1 MLILDRRSL
10 GLLTVNYTLQSV
22 SAYPLV
28 VMATDTLPESS
39 RATIRSQG
47 MEIID
52 VEHLAPAAGRHGGF
66 DPKFSRFADTWT
78 KLRVFDLVGYERVVM
93 IDSDMIFLRGMDELF
108 DMDLEDD
115 WIAACPACVCNPFKI
130 PHYPADW

>member
-1 MLILDRRSL
+1 
-10 GLLTVNYTLQSV
+10 
-22 SAYPLV
+22 
-28 VMATDTLPESS
+28 
-39 RATIRSQG
+39 

-130 PHYPADW
+130 PHYPADWWVRNEAWAVLSLYRPRVTGRPAY